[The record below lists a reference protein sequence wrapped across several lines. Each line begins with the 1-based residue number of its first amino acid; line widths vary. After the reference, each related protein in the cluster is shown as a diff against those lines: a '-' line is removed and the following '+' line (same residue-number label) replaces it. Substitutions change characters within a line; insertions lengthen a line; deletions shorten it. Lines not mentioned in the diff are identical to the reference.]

1 MFVCCAALL
10 CSALRFLFCVL
21 RLFNFSPGPTGTKE
35 PKSRRAYIDYRINLM
50 FGLHH
55 PVPYTVCVC
64 VCVGRCVWA
73 TMLRN
78 VQHLSPI
85 RLYSKCFFFFSF
97 QLEWMDGWMDG
108 AEHSINTQL
117 AICCSCIH
125 SSLTHEC
132 ESSKVIAQNRP
143 LVRWFVFFSF
153 VVVMNFDWF
162 PILSSLQWALH
173 IACCGVHTHTH
184 TRCRVSLYTYIIEIS
199 LVLI

>member
-35 PKSRRAYIDYRINLM
+35 PKSRRAYIDYRINLT
-50 FGLHH
+50 LATSSS
-55 PVPYTVCVC
+55 TVHSVC

-85 RLYSKCFFFFSF
+85 RLYSKCFFFFFFFSF

-143 LVRWFVFFSF
+143 LVRSFSF
-153 VVVMNFDWF
+153 H
-162 PILSSLQWALH
+162 SSSSW
-173 IACCGVHTHTH
+173 ISIG
-184 TRCRVSLYTYIIEIS
+184 SLFSPPCSEHYT
-199 LVLI
+199 